1 MTLKDKVLA
10 EIKNNLDLVE
20 DDDFDR
26 LYEKVSRLTFN
37 IGDEGALGM
46 LSDILIEAGID
57 PLSVASPREDMFAYS
72 EKVKSIDY
80 KYNRVPLGMFMMSS
94 LENISFTSDLNEIEF
109 PAFLRCKNLTSI
121 DLSNTNLKQLEPKT
135 FQECE
140 NMTSIVLPDHL
151 LTLPNDFLI
160 GCSSLEKVVLPKNL
174 EGIWEYTFNGCESL
188 KELTLPKSVRN
199 IRGFAFAGTGLEK
212 LNYEGTVN
220 GWKSGV
226 RKSTEWREHSNI
238 TEVVCSDGVVKYK
251 HL

>member
-10 EIKNNLDLVE
+10 EIKNNLDLLE
-20 DDDFDR
+20 DDNFDR
-26 LYEKVSRLTFN
+26 LYEKVSRLTDN

-80 KYNRVPLGMFMMSS
+80 KYNIVPSGMFMLSS

-109 PAFLRCKNLTSI
+109 LAFLRCKNLTSI
-121 DLSNTNLKQLEPKT
+121 DLSNTNLKRLEPKM

-140 NMTSIVLPDHL
+140 NMTSVVLPDDV
-151 LTLPNDFLI
+151 TIIPKYCFNK
-160 GCSSLEKVVLPKNL
+160 CSSLEKVVLPKNL
-174 EGIWEYTFNGCESL
+174 QGIWDYAFNDCESL
-188 KELTLPKSVRN
+188 RYLTLPESVGR
-199 IRGFAFAGTGLEK
+199 ICGFAFAGTGLEK
-212 LNYEGTVN
+212 LNYEGTIN
-220 GWKSGV
+220 DWKSRV
-226 RKSTEWREHSNI
+226 LKSTQWRQQSNI